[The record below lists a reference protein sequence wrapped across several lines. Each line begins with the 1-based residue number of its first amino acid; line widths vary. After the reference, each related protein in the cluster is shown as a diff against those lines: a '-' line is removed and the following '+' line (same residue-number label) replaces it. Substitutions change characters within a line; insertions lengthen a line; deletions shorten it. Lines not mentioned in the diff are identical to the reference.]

1 MTPEELLEEW
11 ESGDST
17 GLRPAR
23 IQMLHNDLR
32 EHTGLPIPRARS
44 EIESWQERMKGEVTK
59 RLRAAAGK
67 YEEDSEEEEESETE
81 SNED

>member
-1 MTPEELLEEW
+1 MKADELLAEW

-23 IQMLHNDLR
+23 IQVLYDDLR

-59 RLRAAAGK
+59 RLREASGK
-67 YEEDSEEEEESETE
+67 YEDKSEANEETE
-81 SNED
+81 TEDN